1 MMEEYSRKRK
11 AKKDDEDEGEEAIY
25 PSHDFD
31 NVVQGGID
39 VQLVI
44 PEKPNQGDNPN
55 SSKNDSIKHDDDT

>member
-1 MMEEYSRKRK
+1 V
-11 AKKDDEDEGEEAIY
+11 Y

-31 NVVQGGID
+31 NVVQNGID

-55 SSKNDSIKHDDDT
+55 SSENDSIEHDDDT